1 YLILGHAG
9 VAAEEY
15 ASYFMFA
22 HVRVRVAAWL
32 NPWNDINATGYQI
45 AQSLF
50 GIGTGGWFGMGID
63 AGTPSSIP
71 YVEQDFIFS
80 AICEEFGVIFGI
92 CLIAVCVNLFLEIV
106 HVAHSCNDA
115 FMKYTVYGLGIVYI
129 VQLFLTIGGNSKFI
143 PLTGVTLPLISY
155 GGSSVLASLIMFSV
169 IQGFY
174 IHNDYLYAAY
184 AHDEDTGA
192 DEEYD
197 YDNVYYQ
204 YALEHIP
211 KLQMNMT
218 AAFFAV
224 LFAAV
229 SGYLVH
235 FVYYDSSQVINNSYN
250 AKRQDIL
257 AEQTTRGDIL
267 SADGQVLATTLADTD
282 ERFYPFGNIFSHAIG
297 YASHGR
303 MGVEQSANMY
313 LVSSNISLNDKLAND
328 LANEKHMG
336 NTVITTFDA
345 NLQKIAYD
353 ALGIYDGTVIITEP
367 STGKILAMVSKPD
380 FDPNVIGDIW
390 DSIVAD
396 DESSVLLNRATQ
408 GVYPPGSTF
417 KILTALE

>member
-1 YLILGHAG
+1 
-9 VAAEEY
+9 
-15 ASYFMFA
+15 M
-22 HVRVRVAAWL
+22 
-32 NPWNDINATGYQI
+32 
-45 AQSLF
+45 
-50 GIGTGGWFGMGID
+50 
-63 AGTPSSIP
+63 
-71 YVEQDFIFS
+71 
-80 AICEEFGVIFGI
+80 
-92 CLIAVCVNLFLEIV
+92 
-106 HVAHSCNDA
+106 
-115 FMKYTVYGLGIVYI
+115 
-129 VQLFLTIGGNSKFI
+129 
-143 PLTGVTLPLISY
+143 
-155 GGSSVLASLIMFSV
+155 
-169 IQGFY
+169 
-174 IHNDYLYAAY
+174 
-184 AHDEDTGA
+184 
-192 DEEYD
+192 
-197 YDNVYYQ
+197 
-204 YALEHIP
+204 
-211 KLQMNMT
+211 
-218 AAFFAV
+218 

-367 STGKILAMVSKPD
+367 STRKNSCH
-380 FDPNVIGDIW
+380 
-390 DSIVAD
+390 
-396 DESSVLLNRATQ
+396 
-408 GVYPPGSTF
+408 GV
-417 KILTALE
+417 KA